1 MLGRRG
7 LGYLRD
13 RSHCAARREKMVG
26 QHWEE
31 GNRVI
36 VVVPSGDGSG
46 SDAGQL
52 MMAVKPQEPGA
63 GNGKDHVSKAK
74 SCK

>member
-1 MLGRRG
+1 M
-7 LGYLRD
+7 GYLRD
-13 RSHCAARREKMVG
+13 RSRCAARREKMVG

-46 SDAGQL
+46 GGGW
-52 MMAVKPQEPGA
+52 V
-63 GNGKDHVSKAK
+63 NNHVPLSPILLI
-74 SCK
+74 